1 MCERLHR
8 SDMEFHNN
16 IKPKL
21 SPAAPYSRT
30 ELAQRPSKLIDT
42 NAVLDKMKLFL
53 REESPPLPPSLTTP
67 VALFPPTPIRF
78 EAALMQL
85 RVALKQM
92 ANSSPELVAECK
104 TTLNQFLSHPDV
116 ATFLP
121 HSSSNPPPPSDAILK
136 ELKELKGAIA
146 KLGPQARQA
155 TDTSRPTRNS
165 NPKTI
170 PPTPKPQP
178 QPPLP
183 TPLLRPTLIAHTRI
197 NASDPHPPISGLINK
212 LNSLF
217 QEGTP
222 AHMRFSSARW
232 SGTGNLVL
240 TGGPGT
246 TAQQLLKLDTQIQ
259 SIISDFLS
267 SPLPLLTVNSK
278 WSKILINNVPT
289 GVTTNSGPASPHDC
303 HLSLLTHNPVYAT
316 LMVTQKP
323 SWVRPPSSLT
333 PHSHSSLV
341 MAFEDPTGAVLQQLI
356 KNKSLHIF
364 GTEAP
369 VKAWKDKKRPR
380 KNTTT
385 QEHKPESH
393 ATPDHQSP
401 RLSPD
406 VTEQL
411 RLMKEALDDDSDDE
425 ISLILT
431 PPAANTRSK
440 AVPPV
445 AARLGAPKRPNT
457 ADNKRTA
464 KPPARVG
471 KS

>member
-1 MCERLHR
+1 M
-8 SDMEFHNN
+8 
-16 IKPKL
+16 
-21 SPAAPYSRT
+21 
-30 ELAQRPSKLIDT
+30 AQ
-42 NAVLDKMKLFL
+42 
-53 REESPPLPPSLTTP
+53 ESSPLPPSLTTP

-78 EAALMQL
+78 EAAFMQL

-92 ANSSPELVAECK
+92 AISSLELVAECK
-104 TTLNQFLSHPDV
+104 TILNQFLSHPDV
-116 ATFLP
+116 VTFLP
-121 HSSSNPPPPSDAILK
+121 HSSSNSPPPSDAILK
-136 ELKELKGAIA
+136 ELKELRGAIA
-146 KLGPQARQA
+146 KLGPQARQTA
-155 TDTSRPTRNS
+155 DASRPTRNS
-165 NPKTI
+165 NPKTT

-178 QPPLP
+178 QPSPP
-183 TPLLRPTLIAHTRI
+183 TSPIRPTLIAHTRI
-197 NASDPHPPISGLINK
+197 DASAPHPPISGLINQ

-217 QEGTP
+217 QEDTP

-259 SIISDFLS
+259 STIADFLS

-303 HLSLLTHNPVYAT
+303 HLSLLTHNPIYAT
-316 LMVTQKP
+316 LLVTQKP

-341 MAFEDPTGAVLQQLI
+341 MAFEDPTGAILQQLI

-364 GTEAP
+364 STEAP
-369 VKAWKDKKRPR
+369 VKAWQDKKRPH
-380 KNTTT
+380 KNTAT

-393 ATPDHQSP
+393 ATLDRQSP
-401 RLSPD
+401 RLTLDS
-406 VTEQL
+406 TEQL
-411 RLMKEALDDDSDDE
+411 RLMKEAMDDDSDEE

-440 AVPPV
+440 ANPPV
-445 AARLGAPKRPNT
+445 ATRPGAPKRPIT
-457 ADNKRTA
+457 TDNKRTA
-464 KPPARVG
+464 KPPARAG

>member
-1 MCERLHR
+1 MAR
-8 SDMEFHNN
+8 
-16 IKPKL
+16 
-21 SPAAPYSRT
+21 
-30 ELAQRPSKLIDT
+30 
-42 NAVLDKMKLFL
+42 
-53 REESPPLPPSLTTP
+53 ESPTLPPSLTTP
-67 VALFPPTPIRF
+67 VALFPPTTIRF
-78 EAALMQL
+78 EAAFMQL

-92 ANSSPELVAECK
+92 ATSSPELIAECR
-104 TTLNQFLSHPDV
+104 TTFNQFLSHPDV

-121 HSSSNPPPPSDAILK
+121 HSSSNLPPPSDAILK

-155 TDTSRPTRNS
+155 ADASRPTHNS

-183 TPLLRPTLIAHTRI
+183 TSPLRPTLIAHTRI
-197 NASDPHPPISGLINK
+197 DASAPHPPISSLINK

-222 AHMRFSSARW
+222 DHMCFSSARW

-259 SIISDFLS
+259 GTIADLLS

-278 WSKILINNVPT
+278 WSKLLINNIPT

-303 HLSLLTHNPVYAT
+303 HLSLLTHNPAYAT
-316 LMVTQKP
+316 LLVTQKP

-369 VKAWKDKKRPR
+369 VKAWQDKKWPH
-380 KNTTT
+380 KSTTT
-385 QEHKPESH
+385 HENKPESH

-401 RLSPD
+401 RLNPD
-406 VTEQL
+406 LTEQL
-411 RLMKEALDDDSDDE
+411 QILKEALDDDSDDE
-425 ISLILT
+425 ISLTLT

-440 AVPPV
+440 ADPPV
-445 AARLGAPKRPNT
+445 ATRLGAPKCPNT
-457 ADNKRTA
+457 TNNKRTA
-464 KPPARVG
+464 KPPARCYDHNRL
-471 KS
+471 